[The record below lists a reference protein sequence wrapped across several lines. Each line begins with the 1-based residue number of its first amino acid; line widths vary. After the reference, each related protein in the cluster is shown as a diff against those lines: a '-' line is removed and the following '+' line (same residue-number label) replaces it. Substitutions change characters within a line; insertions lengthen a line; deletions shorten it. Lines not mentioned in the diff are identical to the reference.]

1 MSLQVAKERAKK
13 IVFICT
19 HEFHAKSA
27 HREIAK
33 YHFLLDKATSEKEI
47 KKLFILNIQ
56 AYNK

>member
-33 YHFLLDKATSEKEI
+33 YHFLLDKATSEEEKT
-47 KKLFILNIQ
+47 LFILNIK

>member
-33 YHFLLDKATSEKEI
+33 YHFLLDKATSEEEKKTIYI
-47 KKLFILNIQ
+47 KYQSL
-56 AYNK
+56 